1 MNYSDNH
8 CEVDRNLYALSIH
21 FDGGARPNPGTG
33 CCGGVIR
40 RRIVGT
46 LENRGDSCPVKHF
59 NHYNESPLSDDD
71 VVERFDY
78 NVRLGD
84 SHCTNNEAEY
94 MSLILAM
101 FFTLDRFHKRC
112 PQCHHYEQRYESID
126 IYGDSK
132 LVIQQM
138 AGLWQIRCDRLHS
151 LHDDATYFLKELSKS
166 YSGCD
171 YCTAT
176 VRFHHVPRNSNV
188 EADALAN
195 QAISNPDPT
204 VLFHDWPTDHL
215 LHLIHEITCT
225 TCIKRAHAEA
235 EAASTAVPGSKS
247 RLSRN
252 RGNRRGRR

>member
-1 MNYSDNH
+1 MNHSDNH
-8 CEVDRNLYALSIH
+8 CEVDRNIYALSIH

-46 LENRGDSCPVKHF
+46 LENRDGSCPVKHF
-59 NHYNESPLSDDD
+59 NHYNESPWSDDED
-71 VVERFDY
+71 VERFDY

-101 FFTLDRFHKRC
+101 FFTLERFHKRC
-112 PQCHHYEQRYESID
+112 SQCHVYEQRYESID

-151 LHDDATYFLKELSKS
+151 LHDDATYLLKELSSSWTKCEECS
-166 YSGCD
+166 
-171 YCTAT
+171 AT
-176 VRFHHVPRNSNV
+176 VQFHHVPRNSNV

-195 QAISNPDPT
+195 QAISNPDPMIHC
-204 VLFHDWPTDHL
+204 HDWPINHL
-215 LHLIHEITCT
+215 LRLIHELTCT
-225 TCIKRAHAEA
+225 SCIKRAHAEA
-235 EAASTAVPGSKS
+235 EAASTAIPGSKS

-252 RGNRRGRR
+252 RRSRRR